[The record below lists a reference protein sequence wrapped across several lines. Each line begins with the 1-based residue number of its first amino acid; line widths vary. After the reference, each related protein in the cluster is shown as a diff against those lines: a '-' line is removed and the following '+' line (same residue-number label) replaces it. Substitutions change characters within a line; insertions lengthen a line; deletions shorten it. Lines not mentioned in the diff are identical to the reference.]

1 MTSAQSH
8 LRKFP
13 HARSST
19 LAYLEKRQQTTEQL
33 RRNSRNPSPAHG
45 GLSGG
50 SGDGESRILTE
61 DETRGP

>member
-1 MTSAQSH
+1 MTAQSH

-33 RRNSRNPSPAHG
+33 RRELAQSKPRPWWAFW
-45 GLSGG
+45 
-50 SGDGESRILTE
+50 RK
-61 DETRGP
+61 R